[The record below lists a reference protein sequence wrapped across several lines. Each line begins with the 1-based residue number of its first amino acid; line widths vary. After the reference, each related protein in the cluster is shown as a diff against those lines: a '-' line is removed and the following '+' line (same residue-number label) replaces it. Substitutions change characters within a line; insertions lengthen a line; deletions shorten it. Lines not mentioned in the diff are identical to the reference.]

1 MTGWQPSPSMG
12 ASSKPRVVVI
22 GASGQLGSDLMQ
34 ALHNWAPLGLTHADI
49 EVADPASVNEKL
61 DAAAPDAVI
70 NCAAFHQVDDC
81 ENRPD
86 EAFRVNALGARNV
99 ALACARLGAFVVY
112 VSTDYVFDG
121 ELDRPYNEDDVPR
134 PINVYGASKLAGEHL
149 VAASAP
155 RYLIVRVSS
164 LFGVTGAS
172 GKGGNFVET
181 MIRKARAGETIRVVD
196 DIVMSPT
203 YAADAAVAIRELIAG
218 GASGIVHATN
228 AGACSWFEFA
238 RAIFEHL
245 GWAVDLRPQRSVNRT
260 AAARRPRNSALASS
274 LLGTLG
280 LEPPPWADALRRYLV
295 AKAYLLAR
303 GNDAPAHPG
312 IL

>member
-121 ELDRPYNEDDVPR
+121 ELDRPYNEDDAPR

-164 LFGVTGAS
+164 LFGVAGAS

-196 DIVMSPT
+196 DMVMSPT
-203 YAADAAVAIRELIAG
+203 YAADAALVIRGLVAG
-218 GASGIVHATN
+218 GATGIVHAAN
-228 AGACSWFEFA
+228 AGACSWLEFA
-238 RAIFEHL
+238 RAIFETL
-245 GWAVDLRPQRSVNRT
+245 GWEVDLQPQRSADLTV
-260 AAARRPRNSALASS
+260 AARRPHHSFLASNR
-274 LLGTLG
+274 LATLG
-280 LEPPPWADALRRYLV
+280 LDPPPWEDALCRYLS
-295 AKAYLLAR
+295 ANGHLPGSEAR
-303 GNDAPAHPG
+303 
-312 IL
+312 